1 MKEVN
6 ELKKLL
12 LVCNIYQKILSN
24 NLKKF
29 LDTATKKIIAASI
42 IICVLVFG
50 VIGGYLL
57 SNEVVSLFL
66 SGDASSVYLLVI
78 SQSLTAFIMTVAFF
92 AVFSFISSDSSTLE
106 QVLSWMPIKN
116 IYRKLGIILPQMLN
130 IIMCVMILMI
140 ILYLPAMFV
149 NQVSI
154 GVILTVLAS
163 SFIQSVLSLL
173 LIETFYHIFVFI
185 TYHLH
190 IPYFLNISLSF
201 SIILSS
207 LYVFMQLK
215 NYSEYLT
222 DYQAYSYQPIYIG
235 SGIYAM
241 PFRKQLSV
249 SINPLIYFLIVA
261 GIIAAFLLAVSTD
274 RSKCEQRP
282 LKLLQNWRFTSNK
295 AQTLLMKELKFNVRN
310 EDNFLLIL
318 LILLAAIL
326 CRMKFGFNTEN
337 LTVVIVLAA
346 VSTLPVFNSYS
357 LDLKY
362 IRLYK
367 QLGVSPLLLYVT
379 KLLGA
384 LIYSAFIYIIL
395 NMIYF
400 SSFNGLKYSLLGVI
414 FLLVFSV
421 SFNFM
426 GILIPKNPE
435 VPTAQAAGIITVL
448 LIILPLFYVFTRII
462 PLNHAGKIVLTACV
476 FICSIIGGIWMNQK
490 RWYKAE

>member
-1 MKEVN
+1 
-6 ELKKLL
+6 
-12 LVCNIYQKILSN
+12 
-24 NLKKF
+24 
-29 LDTATKKIIAASI
+29 
-42 IICVLVFG
+42 
-50 VIGGYLL
+50 
-57 SNEVVSLFL
+57 
-66 SGDASSVYLLVI
+66 
-78 SQSLTAFIMTVAFF
+78 
-92 AVFSFISSDSSTLE
+92 
-106 QVLSWMPIKN
+106 
-116 IYRKLGIILPQMLN
+116 
-130 IIMCVMILMI
+130 
-140 ILYLPAMFV
+140 
-149 NQVSI
+149 
-154 GVILTVLAS
+154 
-163 SFIQSVLSLL
+163 
-173 LIETFYHIFVFI
+173 
-185 TYHLH
+185 
-190 IPYFLNISLSF
+190 
-201 SIILSS
+201 
-207 LYVFMQLK
+207 
-215 NYSEYLT
+215 
-222 DYQAYSYQPIYIG
+222 
-235 SGIYAM
+235 
-241 PFRKQLSV
+241 
-249 SINPLIYFLIVA
+249 
-261 GIIAAFLLAVSTD
+261 
-274 RSKCEQRP
+274 
-282 LKLLQNWRFTSNK
+282 
-295 AQTLLMKELKFNVRN
+295 MKELKFNVRN

-326 CRMKFGFNTEN
+326 CRIKFGFNTEN